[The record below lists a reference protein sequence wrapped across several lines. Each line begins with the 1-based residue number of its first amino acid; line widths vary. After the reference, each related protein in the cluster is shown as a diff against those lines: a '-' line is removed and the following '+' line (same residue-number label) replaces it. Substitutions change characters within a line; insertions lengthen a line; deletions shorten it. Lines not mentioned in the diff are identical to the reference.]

1 MRKRLTSILLTL
13 AMLVGLLPAL
23 SPQAEA
29 AADDATALLQEVSTK
44 TSVPSG
50 YTPIYDAEDLAN
62 IANDMTGK
70 YILMNDIDLSGINW
84 KPLEA
89 KSTKGLTTSFTG
101 ILEGNGYT
109 IRNLSCTNEVK
120 AGLGGPHQ
128 HREHG
133 QPFARRLCLHHHRP
147 GRPADRGEPRSAAR
161 HRGHDLCPR
170 NLKDCIFHRFQESTA
185 YRCALF

>member
-50 YTPIYDAEDLAN
+50 YTPIYDAEDLQNMQEDLTAN
-62 IANDMTGK
+62 

-84 KPLEA
+84 KPMRP
-89 KSTKGLTTSFTG
+89 SRTGVYTSGFIGT
-101 ILEGNGYT
+101 LEGNGFT
-109 IRNLSCTNEVK
+109 IRNLTVNAEQYDNGALFYMK
-120 AGLGGPHQ
+120 
-128 HREHG
+128 E
-133 QPFARRLCLHHHRP
+133 PFR
-147 GRPADRGEPRSAAR
+147 
-161 HRGHDLCPR
+161 
-170 NLKDCIFHRFQESTA
+170 T
-185 YRCALF
+185 CALPVKSI

>member
-50 YTPIYDAEDLAN
+50 YTPIYDADDLAN

-84 KPLEA
+84 KPLKA

-109 IRNLSCTNEVK
+109 IRNLSCTDEVS
-120 AGLGGPHQ
+120 AGLFDENYNGTIQNLALTGTVTVTNTNHFNGYAAGLCASNFVGGIM
-128 HREHG
+128 
-133 QPFARRLCLHHHRP
+133 
-147 GRPADRGEPRSAAR
+147 R
-161 HRGHDLCPR
+161 H
-170 NLKDCIFHRFQESTA
+170 N
-185 YRCALF
+185 

>member
-1 MRKRLTSILLTL
+1 MRKRLTSILLAL

-50 YTPIYDAEDLAN
+50 YTPIYDADDLAN

-120 AGLGGPHQ
+120 AGLFVENYNGT
-128 HREHG
+128 
-133 QPFARRLCLHHHRP
+133 
-147 GRPADRGEPRSAAR
+147 
-161 HRGHDLCPR
+161 
-170 NLKDCIFHRFQESTA
+170 I
-185 YRCALF
+185 

>member
-1 MRKRLTSILLTL
+1 MRKRLTSILLAL

-44 TSVPSG
+44 LRTSG
-50 YTPIYDAEDLAN
+50 TTPIYDAEDLAN

-120 AGLGGPHQ
+120 AGLFVENYNGTIQNLALTGTVTVANTNHFN
-128 HREHG
+128 G
-133 QPFARRLCLHHHRP
+133 YAAGLC
-147 GRPADRGEPRSAAR
+147 ASKFCWR
-161 HRGHDLCPR
+161 H
-170 NLKDCIFHRFQESTA
+170 N
-185 YRCALF
+185 

>member
-70 YILMNDIDLSGINW
+70 YILMNDIDLSGIVGS
-84 KPLEA
+84 L
-89 KSTKGLTTSFTG
+89 
-101 ILEGNGYT
+101 
-109 IRNLSCTNEVK
+109 
-120 AGLGGPHQ
+120 
-128 HREHG
+128 
-133 QPFARRLCLHHHRP
+133 
-147 GRPADRGEPRSAAR
+147 
-161 HRGHDLCPR
+161 
-170 NLKDCIFHRFQESTA
+170 
-185 YRCALF
+185 